1 MSTSCDVIVIFPM
14 FGQYVTL
21 RKLDSGH
28 TACKTYVF
36 INSNFLSYNNW
47 KQNYKISKTANTLLF
62 WVKVLFLSKMLIFW
76 QKNTDISKINRALV
90 LILPLPP
97 PPQNES
103 LKSPPRL
110 GSILSKFN

>member
-62 WVKVLFLSKMLIFW
+62 WVKVLSIFV
-76 QKNTDISKINRALV
+76 KNNDFFAKKYWHQ
-90 LILPLPP
+90 
-97 PPQNES
+97 QN
-103 LKSPPRL
+103 
-110 GSILSKFN
+110 